1 MTTRQR
7 SDRFANELRDF
18 GFGVMRFQVEQLRA
32 ERPLTLRSMPANHCS
47 VPGDWHER
55 EFVKAMLEDGL
66 LRQAEDELDRKEN
79 QVGHD

>member
-1 MTTRQR
+1 MY
-7 SDRFANELRDF
+7 SSKELFDF
-18 GFGVMRFQVEQLRA
+18 GILMGRA
-32 ERPLTLRSMPANHCS
+32 ALVQTPMPAGHCD

-79 QVGHD
+79 QP